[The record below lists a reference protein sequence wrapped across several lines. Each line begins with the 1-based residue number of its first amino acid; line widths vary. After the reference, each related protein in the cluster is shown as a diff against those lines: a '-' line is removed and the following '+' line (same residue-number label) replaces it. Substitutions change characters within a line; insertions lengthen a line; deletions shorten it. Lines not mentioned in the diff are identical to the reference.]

1 MPLKIRLKR
10 PTGQAITPFVFSH
23 PDYTVG
29 CGIAPHQL
37 ALADLFGQDIL
48 DLPGRRSRR

>member
-1 MPLKIRLKR
+1 MYPISKKLTQIHQKGKAYTALLQTKLL
-10 PTGQAITPFVFSH
+10 VFSH

-37 ALADLFGQDIL
+37 ALTDF
-48 DLPGRRSRR
+48 